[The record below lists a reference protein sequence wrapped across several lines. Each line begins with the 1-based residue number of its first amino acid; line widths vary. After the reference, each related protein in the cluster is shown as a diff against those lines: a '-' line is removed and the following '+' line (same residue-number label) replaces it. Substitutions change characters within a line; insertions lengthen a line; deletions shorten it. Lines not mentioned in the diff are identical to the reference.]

1 MPPLELVP
9 PELTNWLPVQI
20 AGGLTFMA
28 ACAWFWRS
36 LLGPVVHRGAT
47 VAKLAEEAFTDWKGE
62 PERDGVPARPGVMA
76 RLAMYDER
84 IEGMTL
90 ALQESQELA
99 AKHTELL
106 DKIKYHVMP
115 NSGESAYDKQGEKID
130 DLSGRVGKLTDS
142 QIAVAGAVDRLREDK
157 ERAHEEMLRRISRI
171 ERPHGE
177 ES

>member
-1 MPPLELVP
+1 
-9 PELTNWLPVQI
+9 
-20 AGGLTFMA
+20 MA
-28 ACAWFWRS
+28 AGAWLWRAI
-36 LLGPVVHRGAT
+36 LGPASRRAIAI
-47 VAKLAEEAFTDWKGE
+47 AKLAEQTFEDWQGV

-76 RLAMYDER
+76 RLAAYDDR

-90 ALQESQELA
+90 ALKESQELA

-115 NSGESAYDKQGEKID
+115 NHGESAYDKQGEKID
-130 DLSGRVGKLTDS
+130 DLTERVGHVMDS
-142 QIAVAGAVDRLREDK
+142 QVAVAGAVDRLREDK
-157 ERAHEEMLRRISRI
+157 ERAHDEMLRRIARI